1 MEEVKQEQKQH
12 QRREIQKINLLTFK
26 DPKSPVAEAYRTI
39 RTNLQY
45 SGVDKEMKVVEV
57 TSAVPNE
64 GKSTVIASLGVVL
77 AQARKRVL
85 LLDCDFRNPTQHKL
99 FGLHNKGL
107 TNFMAGNGEDYT
119 AFIQQVDQENL
130 DIILSG
136 PIAPNPSE
144 MLMSNKMQD
153 LLERVRT
160 EYDYVLIDTPPV
172 MPVTDAAVLGA
183 KVDGV
188 MLVIASGADK
198 PELVQA
204 AKTRLIQGGANILGC
219 ILNKVQVGG
228 GRYGYGKYGNHKYGY
243 GGYGYGYVYGYG
255 YGYGYYYGGKE
266 EETTPEEKAE

>member
-1 MEEVKQEQKQH
+1 MEEVKQEKTQKQN
-12 QRREIQKINLLTFK
+12 REIKQINLLAFK

-39 RTNLQY
+39 RTNLQF

-64 GKSTVIASLGVVL
+64 GKSTVIASLAVVL
-77 AQARKRVL
+77 AQARKKVL

-99 FGLHNKGL
+99 FGLYNKGL
-107 TNFMAGNGEDYT
+107 TNFMSKGSDDYT
-119 AFIQQVDQENL
+119 EFIQHVEQENL
-130 DIILSG
+130 DIIASG
-136 PIAPNPSE
+136 PVAPNPSE

-153 LLERVRT
+153 LLDVVRT
-160 EYDYVLIDTPPV
+160 EYDYIFIDTPPI

-188 MLVIASGADK
+188 MIVIASGVDK

-228 GRYGYGKYGNHKYGY
+228 GRYGYGKYSNHKYGY
-243 GGYGYGYVYGYG
+243 GGYGYG

-266 EETTPEEKAE
+266 ETTTKENSENVTE

>member
-1 MEEVKQEQKQH
+1 MEEVKQEQKKH
-12 QRREIQKINLLTFK
+12 NSREIQKINLLTFK

-39 RTNLQY
+39 RTNLQF

-64 GKSTVIASLGVVL
+64 GKSTVVASLAVVL
-77 AQARKRVL
+77 AQARKKVL

-107 TNFMAGNGEDYT
+107 TNYMANGDDYSG
-119 AFIQQVDQENL
+119 FIQYVEQENL
-130 DIILSG
+130 DILLSG

-144 MLMSNKMQD
+144 MLMSNKMQA
-153 LLERVRT
+153 LLDKARN
-160 EYDYVLIDTPPV
+160 EYDYILIDTPPI

-188 MLVIASGADK
+188 MIVIASGADK

-228 GRYGYGKYGNHKYGY
+228 GRYGYGKYGGHKYGY
-243 GGYGYGYVYGYG
+243 GGYGYG

-266 EETTPEEKAE
+266 ETTTEAENKTE

>member
-1 MEEVKQEQKQH
+1 MDEVKQEHTQH
-12 QRREIQKINLLTFK
+12 TKREIKRINLLAFK

-39 RTNLQY
+39 RTNLQF

-64 GKSTVIASLGVVL
+64 GKSTVIGSLGVVL
-77 AQARKRVL
+77 AQARKKVL

-107 TNFMAGNGEDYT
+107 TNFMASGMEDYST
-119 AFIQQVDQENL
+119 FIQHVEQENL
-130 DIILSG
+130 DIIVSG

-153 LLERVRT
+153 LLDVVRT
-160 EYDYVLIDTPPV
+160 EYDYILIDTPPI

-188 MLVIASGADK
+188 MIVIASGADK

-204 AKTRLIQGGANILGC
+204 AKTRLQQGGANILGC

-243 GGYGYGYVYGYG
+243 GGYGYGY
-255 YGYGYYYGGKE
+255 GYGYYYGGKE
-266 EETTPEEKAE
+266 QESETGEEKEE

>member
-1 MEEVKQEQKQH
+1 MEEIKQEKKQQH
-12 QRREIQKINLLTFK
+12 NREIQKINLLAFK

-39 RTNLQY
+39 RTNLQF
-45 SGVDKEMKVVEV
+45 SGVDKEMKVVEL

-64 GKSTVIASLGVVL
+64 GKSTVIASLAVVL
-77 AQARKRVL
+77 AQARKKVL

-107 TNFMAGNGEDYT
+107 TNYMANGDDYSS
-119 AFIQQVDQENL
+119 FIQHVDQENL
-130 DIILSG
+130 DILLSG
-136 PIAPNPSE
+136 PVAPNPSE

-153 LLERVRT
+153 LLDRVRS
-160 EYDYVLIDTPPV
+160 EYDYILIDTPPI

-188 MLVIASGADK
+188 MIVVASGADK

-219 ILNKVQVGG
+219 ILNKVQVGS
-228 GRYGYGKYGNHKYGY
+228 GRYGYGNHKYGY
-243 GGYGYGYVYGYG
+243 GGYGYGY
-255 YGYGYYYGGKE
+255 GYGYYYGERKE
-266 EETTPEEKAE
+266 ENSLTEKTDN

>member
-1 MEEVKQEQKQH
+1 MEEVKQEQKKH
-12 QRREIQKINLLTFK
+12 HSREIKKINLLTFN

-39 RTNLQY
+39 RTNLQF
-45 SGVDKEMKVVEV
+45 SGVDKEMKIVEV

-64 GKSTVIASLGVVL
+64 GKSTVAASLAIVL
-77 AQARKRVL
+77 AQARKKVL

-99 FGLHNKGL
+99 FGLHNKGM
-107 TNFMAGNGEDYT
+107 TNFMANGDDYS
-119 AFIQQVDQENL
+119 AFIHRVEQENL

-136 PIAPNPSE
+136 PVAPNPSE

-153 LLERVRT
+153 LLDRVRT

-204 AKTRLIQGGANILGC
+204 AKTRLVQGGANILGC

-243 GGYGYGYVYGYG
+243 GGYGYGY
-255 YGYGYYYGGKE
+255 GYGYYYGGKE
-266 EETTPEEKAE
+266 EEKASEGKAE

>member
-1 MEEVKQEQKQH
+1 MEEVKQEHAHRSKSEIKQ
-12 QRREIQKINLLTFK
+12 INLLAFK

-39 RTNLQY
+39 RTNLQF
-45 SGVDKEMKVVEV
+45 SGVDKEIKVVEV

-64 GKSTVIASLGVVL
+64 GKSTVIASLAVVL
-77 AQARKRVL
+77 AQARKKVL

-107 TNFMAGNGEDYT
+107 TNYMANGEDYSP
-119 AFIQQVDQENL
+119 FIQHVDQENL

-136 PIAPNPSE
+136 PVAPNPSE

-153 LLERVRT
+153 LLDRVRT
-160 EYDYVLIDTPPV
+160 EYDYILIDTPPI

-188 MLVIASGADK
+188 MIVIASGADK

-204 AKTRLIQGGANILGC
+204 AKTRLVQGGANILGC

-228 GRYGYGKYGNHKYGY
+228 GRYGYGNHKYGY
-243 GGYGYGYVYGYG
+243 GG

-266 EETTPEEKAE
+266 EEKTVEEKTE

>member
-1 MEEVKQEQKQH
+1 MEEIKQEHTQTRKKEVKQ
-12 QRREIQKINLLTFK
+12 INLLAFK

-39 RTNLQY
+39 RTNLQF
-45 SGVDKEMKVVEV
+45 SGVDKEMKVVEI

-64 GKSTVIASLGVVL
+64 GKSTVIASLAVVL
-77 AQARKRVL
+77 AQARKKVL

-107 TNFMAGNGEDYT
+107 TNFMTKDADDYT
-119 AFIQQVDQENL
+119 EFIQRVEQENL
-130 DIILSG
+130 DIIVSG
-136 PIAPNPSE
+136 PVAPNPSE

-153 LLERVRT
+153 LLDKVRT
-160 EYDYVLIDTPPV
+160 EYDYVLIDTPPI

-188 MLVIASGADK
+188 MIVIASGADK

-204 AKTRLIQGGANILGC
+204 GKTRLVQGGANIIGC

-243 GGYGYGYVYGYG
+243 GGYGYGY
-255 YGYGYYYGGKE
+255 GYYYGRKD
-266 EETTPEEKAE
+266 EETVDTKTESGAE